1 MKVLAVCAYG
11 NVRSGC
17 LSRQLKDWY
26 FQDALAAGLVANTP
40 ATLTMLF
47 DWADLILLTDM
58 SLDPK
63 NYIGSD
69 VGKEKFHNF
78 DVGPDRWGNPVDP
91 ELIQIMTDK
100 IEASKLFPP
109 RRSAQ
114 LGKTRILDSTI

>member
-40 ATLTMLF
+40 ETLEMLF
-47 DWADLILLTDM
+47 DWADAILLTDT

-63 NYIGSD
+63 NYIHSD
-69 VGKEKFHNF
+69 LGKEKMHSF
-78 DVGPDRWGNPVDP
+78 DVGRDRWGDPTNP
-91 ELIQIMTDK
+91 ELVQIMTDK
-100 IEASKLFPP
+100 IEASGLFPP
-109 RRSAQ
+109 RR
-114 LGKTRILDSTI
+114 TLDELKARK

>member
-1 MKVLAVCAYG
+1 MRALAVCAYG

-40 ATLTMLF
+40 ETLKMLF
-47 DWADLILLTDM
+47 EWADVILLTDT

-63 NYIGSD
+63 NYVHSD
-69 VGKEKFHNF
+69 VGKEKMYNF
-78 DVGPDRWGNPVDP
+78 DVGKDRWGNPIDP

-100 IEASKLFPP
+100 IEQSGLFPP
-109 RRSAQ
+109 RH
-114 LGKTRILDSTI
+114 TLDELKARQ